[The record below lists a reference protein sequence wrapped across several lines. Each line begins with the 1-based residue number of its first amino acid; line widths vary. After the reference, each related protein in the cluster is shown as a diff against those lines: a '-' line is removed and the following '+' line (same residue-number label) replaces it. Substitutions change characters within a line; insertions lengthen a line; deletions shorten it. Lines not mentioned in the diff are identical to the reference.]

1 MTVGRVAAILAVL
14 VVSTTGVNGFAP
26 LRSSFVGRVT
36 SVCPREEL
44 TTELSCP
51 PTRSTSSTQR
61 RAKMSMPPFLKKLGF
76 NKQKKD
82 SEEEEISPTVTTIVE
97 EPEGEQVMAVE
108 EDMEEEKELS
118 ETEKLMKKVKA
129 SGTAGI
135 VSYALWE
142 LAFWALSVPVCVF
155 GYREVTGHWPDFSNT
170 EDMQKLGAEAFAFVN
185 FARFAVPLR
194 IGLALSTTPWIK
206 ENVVDKFKKEE
217 EAEATESE

>member
-1 MTVGRVAAILAVL
+1 
-14 VVSTTGVNGFAP
+14 
-26 LRSSFVGRVT
+26 
-36 SVCPREEL
+36 
-44 TTELSCP
+44 
-51 PTRSTSSTQR
+51 
-61 RAKMSMPPFLKKLGF
+61 MSMPPFLKKLGF

-108 EDMEEEKELS
+108 EDMEEVKELS

-155 GYREVTGHWPDFSNT
+155 GYREVTGYVSHIHTPILSD
-170 EDMQKLGAEAFAFVN
+170 LFVICV
-185 FARFAVPLR
+185 VPC
-194 IGLALSTTPWIK
+194 IIK
-206 ENVVDKFKKEE
+206 PSRPLV
-217 EAEATESE
+217 